1 MKYITAED
9 AQPQG
14 APTPLT
20 PAQVEHWR
28 SAGFVALRGLWPQGL
43 ISECHEDAHATW
55 EEGWGTKGNQRTG
68 GGDDMEFPSAG
79 SSAVNQIAL
88 HERFSAPPPAAPHL
102 PIGSLLSPAL
112 TPGRQARPRRS

>member
-88 HERFSAPPPAAPHL
+88 HERFSAPPAPHL